1 MSSTETALHQ
11 ALARHQCLN
20 STLMLWVTLLSLAQ
34 AITLVLLFTRQVRPP
49 ARQSAWPQAAFVG
62 DIAQDVQ
69 RRLSTVTIVTAM
81 DELHWMSEDDI
92 KPIIA
97 KDGRY
102 FLYIQV
108 TLQSDAANLTYTVHI
123 KKSNNQ
129 KPLISLT
136 LTKKSNEITTGFHGR
151 QVKLDKGDE
160 LKVTCAP
167 PALINTNE
175 FATHMGTYLT
185 EAY

>member
-34 AITLVLLFTRQVRPP
+34 AITLVLLFTRQDNPSTPCLCKP
-49 ARQSAWPQAAFVG
+49 ANTTQQFLVNYLKKGSNQ
-62 DIAQDVQ
+62 
-69 RRLSTVTIVTAM
+69 AM